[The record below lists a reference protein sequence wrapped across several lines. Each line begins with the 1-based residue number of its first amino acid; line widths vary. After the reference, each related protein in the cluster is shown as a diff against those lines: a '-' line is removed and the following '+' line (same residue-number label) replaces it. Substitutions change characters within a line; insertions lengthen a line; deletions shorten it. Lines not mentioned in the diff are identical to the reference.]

1 MTSCLRNAL
10 KMRSTEHFP
19 NSPQFTFSAFSLGC
33 QAFVVIFINSD
44 RWLLP
49 FLPGKLH
56 LPLEPATIL
65 QQTSHGAGFA
75 PISPA
80 NPFFPHPVHYLRPP
94 LLCLLCASNL
104 TCLPVAKLLIYP
116 NYSPSHKAQGLQY
129 GTQHPPRS
137 TSSMWLPCTA
147 TPLPCPVPLPGLKHP
162 ELPCSSRKFQ
172 AQSRPP
178 GEDRSQ
184 FTEKR
189 KQSGGRQAH
198 PTMEGQWAS

>member
-49 FLPGKLH
+49 FLPRKLH

-65 QQTSHGAGFA
+65 QPTSHGAGFA

-80 NPFFPHPVHYLRPP
+80 NPFFHIPSTASDPP

-116 NYSPSHKAQGLQY
+116 NYSPPHKAQGLQY
-129 GTQHPPRS
+129 GTEHPPRS
-137 TSSMWLPCTA
+137 TSSTWLPCSA
-147 TPLPCPVPLPGLKHP
+147 TPLALSPTSPW
-162 ELPCSSRKFQ
+162 
-172 AQSRPP
+172 AQTS
-178 GEDRSQ
+178 
-184 FTEKR
+184 
-189 KQSGGRQAH
+189 
-198 PTMEGQWAS
+198 